1 MVFWLFNFVLKLKA
15 MTLEGYTQLEQEF
28 ISSGT
33 DIKTFLGSKGISIH
47 QYYYWKRKSRDL
59 QESSSQSEGQF
70 LPIDVLCGGSIRA
83 GKRGK
88 NLKQPFISQ
97 GEIEIELRT
106 PSGAELRI
114 RGIMDP
120 LMVSTIIASSGGRR
134 NV

>member
-1 MVFWLFNFVLKLKA
+1 
-15 MTLEGYTQLEQEF
+15 MTIEDYTLLEQEF
-28 ISSGT
+28 SISET
-33 DIKTFLGSKGISIH
+33 DIKTFLLTKGISLH
-47 QYYYWKRKSRDL
+47 KYYYWKRKSRDL
-59 QESSSQSEGQF
+59 QEASLQSEGQF
-70 LPIDVLCGGSIRA
+70 LPINDLCDGTIKQ

-114 RGIMDP
+114 RGIMDS

>member
-1 MVFWLFNFVLKLKA
+1 LFRLNNFVLKLKA
-15 MTLEGYTQLEQEF
+15 MTIEEYNLLEQEF
-28 ISSGT
+28 STSET
-33 DIKTFLGSKGISIH
+33 DIKTFLLTKGVSLH
-47 QYYYWKRKSRDL
+47 KYYYWKRKSRDL
-59 QESSSQSEGQF
+59 QEASSQSEGQF
-70 LPIDVLCGGSIRA
+70 LPISVLCGGSIKP

-114 RGIMDP
+114 RGMMDS